1 MTSLPPVNSKPE
13 LENIEK
19 ENDSMRSLNAET
31 NSDQIESSDTG
42 DMSETQKTLGSDGEP
57 EVTSRHFVNLQQN
70 PPNQRNIKKEVHDSI
85 KILKTLDPSYERASK
100 SDVEDDDIGDPLAVS
115 PTEEALED
123 LLSIIPQL
131 HSGKGDTSSLKFDES
146 NRYKWDYVAEIF
158 VDLQDLHS
166 NIDIPDIINDINNL
180 KSGLYIGD
188 LLQRITNIVAQIQV
202 ERRIQFSAKKKQ
214 NANLIQACV

>member
-1 MTSLPPVNSKPE
+1 MGNYSTLHST
-13 LENIEK
+13 LE
-19 ENDSMRSLNAET
+19 
-31 NSDQIESSDTG
+31 SDAIESSDTG
-42 DMSETQKTLGSDGEP
+42 DMSESQKQLGSDGEP
-57 EVTSRHFVNLQQN
+57 DLNIKKS
-70 PPNQRNIKKEVHDSI
+70 NQRNIKKEVHDSI
-85 KILKTLDPSYERASK
+85 KILKTLDPGYERK
-100 SDVEDDDIGDPLAVS
+100 TVSDIEDDDLKEPLAIS

-131 HSGKGDTSSLKFDES
+131 HSSKGDSSSLKFEES

-180 KSGLYIGD
+180 KSGVHIGD

-202 ERRIQFSAKKKQ
+202 ERRIQFSTKKKQ
-214 NANLIQACV
+214 NANIIQACV